1 MAKTDF
7 EETLSLADIQE
18 LTVHCAGGF
27 ARSSCACELSNIR
40 NVNSPAKKLQ
50 AIKTTQCPIKTRYS

>member
-18 LTVHCAGGF
+18 LTVHCAGGSLV
-27 ARSSCACELSNIR
+27 AAVHVS
-40 NVNSPAKKLQ
+40 
-50 AIKTTQCPIKTRYS
+50 

>member
-18 LTVHCAGGF
+18 LTVLSPLIGILCRGF
-27 ARSSCACELSNIR
+27 ARSAR
-40 NVNSPAKKLQ
+40 
-50 AIKTTQCPIKTRYS
+50 